1 MNNSHIYGAVT
12 TWDINKANSL
22 LRSQDGNSICIHL
35 VQSSLNKNMFI
46 AESEERFFLENK
58 NKQTAAEWQYAWLW
72 RKGKTVTK
80 KKFTTAETAQLK
92 MLLKK
97 SGKRNTVIRPTCGD
111 GKSWSLTTTN
121 THISTSVVIFLCL
134 FLSPPPALLFPRQT
148 RRRWVGRENKKP

>member
-80 KKFTTAETAQLK
+80 KKVYD
-92 MLLKK
+92 
-97 SGKRNTVIRPTCGD
+97 RRD
-111 GKSWSLTTTN
+111 GTIKD
-121 THISTSVVIFLCL
+121 
-134 FLSPPPALLFPRQT
+134 ALEEKRQT
-148 RRRWVGRENKKP
+148 KHCH